1 MQLRNLQFLLSGECC
16 TCSRIRCK
24 HPVCLLNGE
33 REMKV
38 DILVFPSSRRDNS
51 PIVHEAELMAEA
63 LRKRGNQADLVF
75 STDFSFVFD
84 TVGTRLFHHDAI
96 YKPADIVIAWVGMLT
111 GVAERAAVLRE
122 LELMRM
128 PIVNNFQPVVRT
140 RDKFRTMQ
148 ILSAHKLPVIKTV
161 LLSNLGSLDHILHTV
176 GDFPVVAKTI
186 YGNDG
191 KGVAIFESKRSLIS
205 GIELMMD
212 NNINCESILIQEFVK
227 AQNKDYRL
235 FVVGGKVVAQME
247 RSAPEGDF
255 RANLSGGGSGAKAN
269 LPQEVITLAEDA
281 ANALA
286 LDIAGVDIL
295 LGENG
300 PVICEINP
308 RPGFKISQ
316 ITGVDVA
323 DEIALWT
330 EEKFRRISGSR
341 EAA

>member
-1 MQLRNLQFLLSGECC
+1 
-16 TCSRIRCK
+16 
-24 HPVCLLNGE
+24 
-33 REMKV
+33 MKI
-38 DILVFPSSRRDNS
+38 DILVFPSTRRNNG

-63 LRKRGNQADLVF
+63 ARVRNHEANLLF
-75 STDFSFVFD
+75 SNDFSFVFEKD
-84 TVGTRLFHHDAI
+84 GTSLFHHETE
-96 YKPADIVIAWVGMLT
+96 YTPADIVIAWVGMLS

-122 LELMRM
+122 LELRKV

-148 ILSAHKLPVIKTV
+148 ILSARKLPVIKTV
-161 LLSNLGSLDHILHTV
+161 LLSKIDSLDHVLHSV
-176 GDFPVVAKTI
+176 GDFPVVVKTI
-186 YGNDG
+186 FGNDG

-212 NNINCESILIQEFVK
+212 NNIACESILIQEFVK

-247 RSAPEGDF
+247 RSAPAGDF
-255 RANLSGGGSGAKAN
+255 RANLDGGGSGAKAN
-269 LPQEVITLAEDA
+269 LPESVVTLAEDA

-295 LGENG
+295 LGEQG

-308 RPGFKISQ
+308 RPGFKISS
-316 ITGVDVA
+316 ITGVNVA
-323 DEIALWT
+323 EEIIRWT
-330 EEKFRRISGSR
+330 EQKHALLSR
-341 EAA
+341 SKIAA

>member
-1 MQLRNLQFLLSGECC
+1 MN
-16 TCSRIRCK
+16 ID
-24 HPVCLLNGE
+24 V
-33 REMKV
+33 
-38 DILVFPSSRRDNS
+38 LVFPSNRRSNN
-51 PIVHEAELMAEA
+51 PIVHEAELMAESA
-63 LRKRGNQADLVF
+63 RMRGHEARLVF
-75 STDFSFVFD
+75 SNDFSFIFD
-84 TVGTRLFHHDAI
+84 TDGTKLCHHAEP
-96 YKPADIVIAWVGMLT
+96 YKRPDIVIAWVGMLN

-122 LELMRM
+122 LELMKV

-148 ILSAHKLPVIKTV
+148 ILSARKLPVIKTV
-161 LLSNLGSLDHILHTV
+161 LLSTLDSIDHVLHAV
-176 GDFPVVAKTI
+176 GDFPVIAKTI

-191 KGVAIFESKRSLIS
+191 KGVAVFESKRSLIS
-205 GIELMMD
+205 GIELLLD
-212 NNINCESILIQEFVK
+212 NNIQCESILIQEFVK

-255 RANLSGGGSGAKAN
+255 RANLDGGGSGARAD
-269 LPQEVITLAEDA
+269 LPPEVLTLAEDA
-281 ANALA
+281 AKALA

-316 ITGVDVA
+316 ITGVNVA
-323 DEIALWT
+323 EEIIKWT
-330 EEKFRRISGSR
+330 EEKYAILTGAR